1 MECLGLL
8 VHDLYKIE
16 AFCRMWLEITNNH
29 EIQNDFMFLFHRY
42 VTESTCGANCM
53 QQSSNKWSVLLILK
67 WKSHVE
73 SELQWLYIMLAQRT
87 PTPGIIY
94 LKTNVFV
101 CTKCDERFFFVVSFD
116 CCWSMTR
123 MGIIRTR
130 EKKTYAPL
138 KMNKTINLSNDTYR
152 YKTQRPP
159 GYKYY

>member
-73 SELQWLYIMLAQRT
+73 SELQWLYEMLAQRT

-94 LKTNVFV
+94 LKKKTFLFAQNVTNNSFLSCRSTAVDPWLEWELSAYIH
-101 CTKCDERFFFVVSFD
+101 TKR
-116 CCWSMTR
+116 
-123 MGIIRTR
+123 
-130 EKKTYAPL
+130 KKTYAPL

-152 YKTQRPP
+152 YKT
-159 GYKYY
+159 